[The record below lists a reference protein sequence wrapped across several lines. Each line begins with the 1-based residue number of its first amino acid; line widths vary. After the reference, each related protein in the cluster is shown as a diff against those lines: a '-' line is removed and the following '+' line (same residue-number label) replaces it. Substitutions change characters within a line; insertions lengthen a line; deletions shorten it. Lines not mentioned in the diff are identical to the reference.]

1 MEGTMKQNIDKLRT
15 IQTEIITLL
24 PFLTGLYKRN
34 METAKQVLHEVIVDL
49 ERNARTMEDN

>member
-1 MEGTMKQNIDKLRT
+1 MKQNIDKLRT

>member
-1 MEGTMKQNIDKLRT
+1 MKQNIDKLRT
-15 IQTEIITLL
+15 IQ
-24 PFLTGLYKRN
+24 KRN